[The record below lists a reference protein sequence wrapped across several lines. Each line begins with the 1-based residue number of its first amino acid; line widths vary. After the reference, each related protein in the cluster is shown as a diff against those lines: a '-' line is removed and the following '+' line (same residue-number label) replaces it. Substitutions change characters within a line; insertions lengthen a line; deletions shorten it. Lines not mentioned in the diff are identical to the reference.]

1 MNHRGIRNLDRFNE
15 AREKDAKKRELLV
28 TSTYWNII
36 AIVNDHHGELEGRTK
51 VEALDILIR
60 HGVFGASSKFPIR
73 VSRHRK
79 QEHRQNIAMAAPTE
93 VPDGYQGWYAIVTE
107 ALDQLETAAAVTIDN
122 KEGSYRIRTT
132 VPAETSA
139 LQRQLEQEFGHVVET
154 PDPIDPDEV
163 YNPLTR
169 LDGRLLRTV
178 GRKELIA
185 Y

>member
-1 MNHRGIRNLDRFNE
+1 
-15 AREKDAKKRELLV
+15 
-28 TSTYWNII
+28 
-36 AIVNDHHGELEGRTK
+36 
-51 VEALDILIR
+51 
-60 HGVFGASSKFPIR
+60 
-73 VSRHRK
+73 
-79 QEHRQNIAMAAPTE
+79 MAAPTE
-93 VPDGYQGWYAIVTE
+93 IPDGYQEWYAIVTE
-107 ALDQLETAAAVTIDN
+107 ALDLLETAAAVVIES
-122 KEGSYRIRTT
+122 KEASYLIRST
-132 VPAETSA
+132 VPAEKSA